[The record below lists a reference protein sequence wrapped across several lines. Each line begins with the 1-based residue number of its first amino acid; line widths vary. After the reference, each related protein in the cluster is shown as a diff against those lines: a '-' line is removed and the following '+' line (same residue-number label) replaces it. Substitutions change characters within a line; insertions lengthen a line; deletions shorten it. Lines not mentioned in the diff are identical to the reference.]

1 MRSLL
6 TANTLAVYSSA
17 CNYQGLSSKYLNP
30 LTETWASVKKRKENE
45 KKQTLA
51 EVFEK
56 DIKESISIHV
66 IDISYLPKFTSPW
79 LLLCH
84 MYKN

>member
-1 MRSLL
+1 MQKTYKCFGLYEIPVNCEYISSLFISL
-6 TANTLAVYSSA
+6 QLSGSQFQIFESSYG
-17 CNYQGLSSKYLNP
+17 NEK
-30 LTETWASVKKRKENE
+30 NE

-66 IDISYLPKFTSPW
+66 IDISYLPKFTSP
-79 LLLCH
+79 
-84 MYKN
+84 